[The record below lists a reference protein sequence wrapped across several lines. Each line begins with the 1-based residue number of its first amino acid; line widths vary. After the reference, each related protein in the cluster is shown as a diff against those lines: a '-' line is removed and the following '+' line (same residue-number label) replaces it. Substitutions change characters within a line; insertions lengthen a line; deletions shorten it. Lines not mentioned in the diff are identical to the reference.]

1 MVNPKVI
8 EVVKLYLDSLFE
20 EGITI
25 TKAFIYGS
33 QARGTATEDSN
44 IDVMLI
50 SPLFDEDTDKFAPI
64 LWLAAR
70 KAGYKIEPIAI
81 GEKRFQI
88 DDVSPL
94 IEIVRKE
101 GVEIVNTHTG

>member
-8 EVVKLYLDSLFE
+8 EVVKLYLDFLFE

-33 QARGTATEDSN
+33 QARGTATEESD

-50 SPLFDEDTDKFAPI
+50 SPLFDEGTDKFAPI
-64 LWLAAR
+64 LWLTAR

-94 IEIVRKE
+94 IEIVRQE
-101 GVEIVNTHTG
+101 GIEILNTHLV